1 MKKNSCEKIVL
12 KKGAMD
18 VYDFGAVRLHA
29 YRTNDAINDAIND
42 EVFFFEKEG
51 KAVAL
56 ESPCFFDNYKE
67 LTEYF
72 AQRNIAVEAMLIS
85 YHMAG
90 GTYLPGVRK
99 YATRNAV
106 EYGTS
111 GGGKALADS
120 FTQAFGAAFDGK
132 AHEVTDVIPEGEITL
147 CGIGFVISLTQD
159 AFDVEI
165 PEIHAVYTHMLGH
178 DCHSIVAGTGHADAM
193 IETLKGYIEKGYDLI
208 LTSHYTPEN
217 LKDAET
223 KIAYLENLKSIA
235 AACQDADAFK
245 AEVGR
250 QYPQYSGR
258 NYLDMTAGFFFA

>member
-1 MKKNSCEKIVL
+1 MNKNSCEKTAL
-12 KKGAMD
+12 KKGEMY
-18 VYDFGAVRLHA
+18 VYDFGGVRLHA
-29 YRTNDAINDAIND
+29 YRTNDAIDD

-56 ESPCFFDNYKE
+56 ESPCFFDNYEE
-67 LTEYF
+67 LTGYF
-72 AQRNIAVEAMLIS
+72 AQRNISVEAMLVS

-90 GTYLPGVRK
+90 GTFLPGVRK

-111 GGGKALADS
+111 GGGKALADG
-120 FTQAFGAAFDGK
+120 FTQAFGPAFDGK
-132 AHEVTDVIPEGEITL
+132 AHEVTDVIPEGKITL

-178 DCHSIVAGTGHADAM
+178 DCHSIVAGAAHADAV
-193 IETLKGYIEKGYDLI
+193 IAQLEDFRKKGYTLI
-208 LTSHYTPEN
+208 LTSHYTPED

-223 KIAYLENLKSIA
+223 KIAYLKELKTVA
-235 AACQDADAFK
+235 VRCADK
-245 AEVGR
+245 ASFLAEMKKRFPG
-250 QYPQYSGR
+250 YTGE
-258 NYLDMTAGFFFA
+258 NYLEMTAGFFFGG

>member
-1 MKKNSCEKIVL
+1 MNKNSCEKTAL

-18 VYDFGAVRLHA
+18 VYDFGGVRLHA
-29 YRTNDAINDAIND
+29 YRTNDAIDD

-56 ESPCFFDNYKE
+56 ESPCFFDNYEE
-67 LTEYF
+67 LTGYF
-72 AQRNIAVEAMLIS
+72 AQRNISVEAMLVS

-90 GTYLPGVRK
+90 GTFLPGVRK

-111 GGGKALADS
+111 GGGKALADG

-132 AHEVTDVIPEGEITL
+132 AHEVTDVIPEGKITL

-178 DCHSIVAGTGHADAM
+178 DCHSIVAGAAHADAM
-193 IETLKGYIEKGYDLI
+193 IAVFIFDRNEKTLPGIRRRKL
-208 LTSHYTPEN
+208 
-217 LKDAET
+217 
-223 KIAYLENLKSIA
+223 
-235 AACQDADAFK
+235 
-245 AEVGR
+245 
-250 QYPQYSGR
+250 SGNDSR
-258 NYLDMTAGFFFA
+258 IFLWQLNGNSFRYAGPSGNKKPAKCFL